1 MQHLANRNRFTPTYH
16 IQEVCFMALDAVL
29 IYEEHFTNVPLEIPL
44 VDNFVQDSLILQ
56 VIEVS
61 NELNRKY
68 IGRVEQRSIIDSLT
82 VVVNRWSV
90 YSGEKRVFSLPPV
103 RVNGQDLEEES
114 MVFIPSYRGFNLTVK
129 VWEVV

>member
-1 MQHLANRNRFTPTYH
+1 
-16 IQEVCFMALDAVL
+16 MALDAVL
-29 IYEEHFTNVPLEIPL
+29 LYEEHFTNVPLEISL